1 LTSAAPVEAG
11 IALGS
16 NLGDPAKNVTRALER
31 LAQIPEI
38 ELLRKSR
45 LYRSEPWGEP
55 DQAEFV
61 NAAAVISTTKTARDL
76 LRTLREEEKAAGPR
90 EARRWGPRT
99 LDLDLLWYGTEIS
112 ADPDL
117 TLPHPEMARR
127 TFVLMPL
134 VEIAPDWR
142 HPQTDET
149 PQQMLLALERSGEAT
164 RCVPLSG
171 VPGVAP

>member
-1 LTSAAPVEAG
+1 MTSPAPVEAG

-16 NLGDPAKNVTRALER
+16 NLGNPAKNVTHAIQR
-31 LAQIPEI
+31 LARIPEI
-38 ELLRKSR
+38 EVLRTSR
-45 LYRSEPWGEP
+45 LYRSEPWGDP

-61 NAAAVISTTKTARDL
+61 NAAAVIATTKTARDL
-76 LRTLREEEKAAGPR
+76 LRVLRDEEKTAGPR

-134 VEIAPDWR
+134 MDIAPDWR
-142 HPQTDET
+142 HPRTDET
-149 PQQMLLALERSGEAT
+149 PQEMLQALERSGKAT

-171 VPGVAP
+171 VPGGAQ